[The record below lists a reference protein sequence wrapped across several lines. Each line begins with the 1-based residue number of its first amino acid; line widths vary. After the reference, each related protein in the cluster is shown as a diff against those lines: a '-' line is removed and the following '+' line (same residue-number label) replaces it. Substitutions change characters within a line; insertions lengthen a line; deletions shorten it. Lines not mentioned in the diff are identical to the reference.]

1 MKKFFDTGMPNVVSN
16 VNQIKISR
24 RYKNNASEFITRN
37 RASMILCIVLLLLGG
52 IAGGAVYT
60 WLPQDLKNQIFSYMQ
75 NYFQGSVIIGVSH
88 SEIFKTVIYEH
99 IITAFIIFLS
109 GMFIFLSP
117 LSLSDCVQKDL
128 L

>member
-52 IAGGAVYT
+52 IAGDNRRT
-60 WLPQDLKNQIFSYMQ
+60 RP
-75 NYFQGSVIIGVSH
+75 
-88 SEIFKTVIYEH
+88 
-99 IITAFIIFLS
+99 
-109 GMFIFLSP
+109 
-117 LSLSDCVQKDL
+117 
-128 L
+128 

>member
-52 IAGGAVYT
+52 IAGGAEKSNFFIYAKL
-60 WLPQDLKNQIFSYMQ
+60 LPRFCYYWS
-75 NYFQGSVIIGVSH
+75 
-88 SEIFKTVIYEH
+88 
-99 IITAFIIFLS
+99 ITFRNI
-109 GMFIFLSP
+109 
-117 LSLSDCVQKDL
+117 
-128 L
+128 